1 MRIVQLMTDRSRYFN
16 PSKNYWFSFNA
27 FLILLIGL
35 HFRCLSFRVVLV
47 NTARPDGAFLS
58 VVWFI
63 HWKRMIRPFLFIDKQ
78 KRKLS
83 IHELVVDFWLA
94 NVTKLDDQNR
104 FMQHHCVQTDP
115 AKNVWT
121 RAYLIPER
129 NRTVRRQEEG
139 KNSVYLFVF
148 CMNLGEINALLTI
161 SCCQMKHF
169 GYVIVY

>member
-1 MRIVQLMTDRSRYFN
+1 MKKWKLAFYIYTSQTSVPRTRMGRIPWMARTYLKV
-16 PSKNYWFSFNA
+16 P
-27 FLILLIGL
+27 LIFHIYL
-35 HFRCLSFRVVLV
+35 
-47 NTARPDGAFLS
+47 
-58 VVWFI
+58 
-63 HWKRMIRPFLFIDKQ
+63 
-78 KRKLS
+78 
-83 IHELVVDFWLA
+83 
-94 NVTKLDDQNR
+94 
-104 FMQHHCVQTDP
+104 HCVQTDP

-139 KNSVYLFVF
+139 KNYVYLFVF

>member
-1 MRIVQLMTDRSRYFN
+1 VVVRFVDIGGIVDHL
-16 PSKNYWFSFNA
+16 
-27 FLILLIGL
+27 
-35 HFRCLSFRVVLV
+35 
-47 NTARPDGAFLS
+47 
-58 VVWFI
+58 
-63 HWKRMIRPFLFIDKQ
+63 
-78 KRKLS
+78 
-83 IHELVVDFWLA
+83 
-94 NVTKLDDQNR
+94 
-104 FMQHHCVQTDP
+104 HCVQTDP

-129 NRTVRRQEEG
+129 NRTGRRQEED